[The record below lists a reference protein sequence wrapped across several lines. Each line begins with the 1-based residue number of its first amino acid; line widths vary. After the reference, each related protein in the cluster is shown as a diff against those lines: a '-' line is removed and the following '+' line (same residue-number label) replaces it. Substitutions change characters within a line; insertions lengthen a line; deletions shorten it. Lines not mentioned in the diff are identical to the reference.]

1 VNLFQVK
8 GKQLL
13 HLGHFD
19 LYYCIDNWYN
29 NEKGYQKAIY
39 EAWKIICYINEK
51 SIPDFEI

>member
-1 VNLFQVK
+1 MNLFQVK